1 MPEHENP
8 SRTGRRNGG
17 ILEPEREMISLQEFA
32 LGEERMDEKSNTD
45 TTADVHRSETQSNE
59 MQDKS
64 AIRSQAGS

>member
-1 MPEHENP
+1 
-8 SRTGRRNGG
+8 
-17 ILEPEREMISLQEFA
+17 MISLPELA